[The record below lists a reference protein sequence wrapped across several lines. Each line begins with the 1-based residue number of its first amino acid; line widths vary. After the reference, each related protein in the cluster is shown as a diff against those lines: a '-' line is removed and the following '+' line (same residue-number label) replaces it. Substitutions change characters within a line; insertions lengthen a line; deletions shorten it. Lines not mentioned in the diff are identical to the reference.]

1 MKKNKN
7 LKLGIILNRDVEFP
21 PTHEFL
27 LTILCLLS
35 LISLLA
41 LVKSSQEML
50 AWY

>member
-1 MKKNKN
+1 MKSNKN
-7 LKLGIILNRDVEFP
+7 LKLNSIFHREVEFP
-21 PTHEFL
+21 PTHEFV

-35 LISLLA
+35 LFSLLA